1 MRRIAAQ
8 QCRWLTAPSSIEP
21 DTLVLAGPL
30 IQEPGAALRRLSAEQ
45 SGNGL
50 WLKIAVN
57 EVNPK
62 LNPSPNS
69 NTEKAPDDWVS
80 GGEPMTGAQAS
91 YLKTLSEECDQP
103 DAFAPDRVTFSSLM
117 PRSSEIAWPP
127 VRTAMSCSMAL
138 RRSPKP
144 GAFTAETLRPPRSL
158 LTTRVASA

>member
-30 IQEPGAALRRLSAEQ
+30 IQESRAALRRLSAEQ

-80 GGEPMTGAQAS
+80 GGRADDRRAG
-91 YLKTLSEECDQP
+91 LLSQ
-103 DAFAPDRVTFSSLM
+103 DAIRG
-117 PRSSEIAWPP
+117 
-127 VRTAMSCSMAL
+127 VRPA
-138 RRSPKP
+138 
-144 GAFTAETLRPPRSL
+144 
-158 LTTRVASA
+158 